1 MTIQSHILGLPRIGA
16 KRELKRGVEAYWRGE
31 ISQHEL
37 NQIGQQVKEANWQI
51 QRDAGLSFVTVG
63 DFSWYDQV
71 LDASALLGV
80 IPERFGAVEGNVSLD
95 TYFCMARGQAPNVKE
110 TTACEMTKWFNTNYH
125 YIVPEL
131 TINQEFRIASEK
143 LFDEIKAAQQLG
155 HHVKPVILGPL
166 TYLWL
171 SKTKGHDFDKLSLL
185 EKLIP
190 VYNEIF
196 ARLNQLNIKWVQVD
210 EPILILDLPKPWL
223 EAYKQAYSALNFG
236 TTQCLL
242 ATYFGALQENLTVAN
257 QLPVHGL
264 HLDLCSAP
272 QQLAQI
278 LPLMPS
284 DKVLSLG
291 VVNGR
296 NIWRTDLNK
305 ALFIIDAAKQKHGD
319 KLWIGS
325 SCSLMHSPVD
335 LDNEIELDG
344 EIKSWLAF
352 AKQKVAEVALLAN
365 AHVANDEIF
374 SNALRENQ
382 AAIASRAN
390 SPRVHD
396 QAVRAR
402 MKQVTPE
409 QAQRT
414 PYAQRAE
421 IQRESF
427 QLPLFPTTTIG
438 SFPQT
443 KEIRT
448 ARQDYKAGRLD
459 ENAYTQ
465 SMRQEIA
472 KVISQ
477 QEALDLDV
485 LVHGEAERN
494 DMVEYFGELLNGFSF
509 TANGWV
515 QSYGSRC
522 VKPPVIYGDV
532 SRLQAMT
539 VEWSSYAQSLTKRLV
554 KGMLTGPVT
563 ILAWSFVR
571 DDQSYA
577 DTALQIALALRDEVT
592 DLEKA
597 GIHVIQIDEPAFRE
611 ILPLRRTDWQAYF
624 DWAVFCFRIA
634 ASGVQE
640 KTQIHT
646 HMCYCEF
653 NDVIHAIADLDADV
667 ITLESSRS
675 EMELLQA
682 FESFAY
688 PNEMGPGVY
697 DIHSPRVPST
707 QEIIDNLER
716 AVQYIPAERL
726 WVNPDCGLK
735 TRNWPEVIQALSH
748 MVEAAKHMR
757 EKYSSE
763 CVKGA
768 LAGKVL
774 NAAHDSHEVSE

>member
-1 MTIQSHILGLPRIGA
+1 MTIKSHILGFPRIGA

-31 ISQHEL
+31 ISQQEL
-37 NQIGQQVKEANWQI
+37 HQIGQKVKEANWQI
-51 QRDAGLSFVTVG
+51 QHDAGLDFVTVG

-80 IPERFGAVEGNVSLD
+80 IPDRFGKITGNLSLD

-131 TINQEFRIASEK
+131 TINQEFRITSEK
-143 LFDEIKAAQQLG
+143 LFDEIKDAQQLG
-155 HHVKPVILGPL
+155 HHVKPVVIGPL

-171 SKTKGHDFDKLSLL
+171 SKSKGYDFDKLTLL

-190 VYNEIF
+190 VYNELF
-196 ARLNQLNIKWVQVD
+196 ARLNQLNVKWVQID
-210 EPILILDLPKPWL
+210 EPILVLDLPKPWL
-223 EAYKQAYSALNFG
+223 EAYNRAYRALQFG
-236 TTQCLL
+236 TTRCLL
-242 ATYFGALQENLTVAN
+242 ATYFGAVQENLSVAN

-264 HLDLCSAP
+264 HLDLCSAL
-272 QQLAQI
+272 QEMA
-278 LPLMPS
+278 LPLIAK

-291 VVNGR
+291 IVNGR
-296 NIWRTDLNK
+296 NIWRTDLEK
-305 ALFIIDAAKQKHGD
+305 ALALIQWAKETHGD
-319 KLWIGS
+319 RLWIS
-325 SCSLMHSPVD
+325 TSCSLMHSPVD
-335 LDNEIELDG
+335 LDNETLLDA
-344 EIKSWLAF
+344 EFKSWLAF
-352 AKQKVAEVALLAN
+352 AKQKVAEVALLTKVQTSSKA
-365 AHVANDEIF
+365 AIAD
-374 SNALRENQ
+374 ALKENQ
-382 AAIASRAN
+382 AAIASRTN
-390 SPRVHD
+390 SPRVNN
-396 QAVRAR
+396 QAVQAR
-402 MKQVTPE
+402 MKQVMPK

-421 IQRESF
+421 IQRQAF

-448 ARQDYKAGRLD
+448 ARQEYKAGRLD

-465 SMRQEIA
+465 AMRQEIA

-477 QEALDLDV
+477 QEALGLDV

-509 TANGWV
+509 TAHGWV

-522 VKPPVIYGDV
+522 VKPPIIYGDV

-539 VEWSSYAQSLTKRLV
+539 VPWSSYAQSLTKQLV

-611 ILPLRRTDWQAYF
+611 ILPLRKSDWQNYF
-624 DWAVFCFRIA
+624 DWAVYCFRIA
-634 ASGVQE
+634 SSGVE
-640 KTQIHT
+640 DKTQIHT

-653 NDVIHAIADLDADV
+653 NDVIQAIADLDADV

-675 EMELLQA
+675 EMELLKA
-682 FESFAY
+682 FETFAY

-716 AVQYIPAERL
+716 AIQYIPATRL

-748 MVEAAKHMR
+748 MVEASKCMR
-757 EKYSSE
+757 EKYSHE
-763 CVKGA
+763 CAKESS
-768 LAGKVL
+768 LDKVL
-774 NAAHDSHEVSE
+774 KDACGIQMVEE

>member
-1 MTIQSHILGLPRIGA
+1 MTIKSHILGFPRIGA

-31 ISQHEL
+31 ISQQEL
-37 NQIGQQVKEANWQI
+37 NLIGQKVKEANWQI
-51 QRDAGLSFVTVG
+51 QHDAGLNFVTVG

-80 IPERFGAVEGNVSLD
+80 IPERFGKINGNLDLD

-131 TINQEFRIASEK
+131 TINQEFRIASEQ
-143 LFDEIKAAQQLG
+143 LFDEIKSAQQLG

-171 SKTKGHDFDKLSLL
+171 SKTKGHDFDKLPLL

-196 ARLNQLNIKWVQVD
+196 ARLNQLNVKWVQVD

-223 EAYKQAYSALNFG
+223 EAYPRAYSALNFG
-236 TTQCLL
+236 TTHCLL
-242 ATYFGALQENLTVAN
+242 ATYFGAVQENLSVAN

-264 HLDLCSAP
+264 HLDMCSAP
-272 QQLAQI
+272 QNMA
-278 LPLMPS
+278 LPLI
-284 DKVLSLG
+284 DKEKVLSLG
-291 VVNGR
+291 VVSGR
-296 NIWRTDLNK
+296 NIWRTDFEK
-305 ALFIIDAAKQKHGD
+305 ALAIVHMAQETHRD
-319 KLWIGS
+319 KLWIS
-325 SCSLMHSPVD
+325 TSCSLLHSPVD
-335 LDNEIELDG
+335 LNNEPTLDAELT
-344 EIKSWLAF
+344 SWLAF

-365 AHVANDEIF
+365 ALAVD
-374 SNALRENQ
+374 NATYLSALKENQ

-390 SPRVHD
+390 SPRVHN
-396 QAVRAR
+396 QAVCVR

-414 PYAQRAE
+414 PYPQRAK
-421 IQRESF
+421 IQHQHF

-448 ARQDYKAGRLD
+448 ARQEYKAGRLD
-459 ENAYTQ
+459 ENAYKQ
-465 SMRQEIA
+465 AMRQEIA

-509 TANGWV
+509 TTNGWV

-522 VKPPVIYGDV
+522 VKPPIIYGDV
-532 SRLQAMT
+532 SRLHAMT

-611 ILPLRRTDWQAYF
+611 ILPLRKADWQNYF
-624 DWAVFCFRIA
+624 DWAVYCFRIA
-634 ASGVQE
+634 SSGVEE

-716 AVQYIPAERL
+716 AIQYIPAARL

-735 TRNWPEVIQALSH
+735 TRDWPEVIQALSH
-748 MVEAAKHMR
+748 MVLASKHMR
-757 EKYSSE
+757 EKYSNE
-763 CVKGA
+763 CVKSN
-768 LAGKVL
+768 LAGKAL
-774 NAAHDSHEVSE
+774 NDAHEAPNG

>member
-1 MTIQSHILGLPRIGA
+1 MTIKSHILGFPRIGA

-31 ISQHEL
+31 INQQEL
-37 NQIGQQVKEANWQI
+37 NLIGQKVKETNWQI
-51 QRDAGLSFVTVG
+51 QHDAGLNFVTVG

-80 IPERFGAVEGNVSLD
+80 IPERFGKIDGNLDLD

-131 TINQEFRIASEK
+131 TINQEFRIASEQ

-196 ARLNQLNIKWVQVD
+196 ARLNQLNVKWVQVD

-223 EAYKQAYSALNFG
+223 EAYTCAYSALNFG
-236 TTQCLL
+236 TSKCLL
-242 ATYFGALQENLTVAN
+242 ATYFGAVQDNLSVVN

-264 HLDLCSAP
+264 HLDMCSAS
-272 QQLAQI
+272 QKMA
-278 LPLMPS
+278 LPLIDK

-291 VVNGR
+291 VVSGR
-296 NIWRTDLNK
+296 NIWRTDFEK
-305 ALFIIDAAKQKHGD
+305 ALAIINMAKETHGG
-319 KLWIGS
+319 KLWIS
-325 SCSLMHSPVD
+325 TSCSLMHSPVD
-335 LDNEIELDG
+335 LDNETELD
-344 EIKSWLAF
+344 EEFKSWLAF

-365 AHVANDEIF
+365 ALASD
-374 SNALRENQ
+374 NATYLSALKENQ

-390 SPRVHD
+390 SPRVHN

-414 PYAQRAE
+414 PYEQRAE
-421 IQRESF
+421 TQRHNF

-448 ARQDYKAGRLD
+448 ARQEYKAGRLD
-459 ENAYTQ
+459 ENAYKQ
-465 SMRQEIA
+465 AMRQEIA

-522 VKPPVIYGDV
+522 VKPPIIYGDV

-592 DLEKA
+592 DLETA

-611 ILPLRRTDWQAYF
+611 ILPLRQSDWQAYF
-624 DWAVFCFRIA
+624 DWAVYCFRIA
-634 ASGVQE
+634 SSGVEE

-675 EMELLQA
+675 EMELLEA

-716 AVQYIPAERL
+716 AIQYIPAARL

-735 TRNWPEVIQALSH
+735 TRDWPEVIQALSH

-757 EKYSSE
+757 DKYSHE
-763 CVKGA
+763 CVIGK
-768 LAGKVL
+768 LAGKIL
-774 NAAHDSHEVSE
+774 NDAHESHDVGE